1 MPSLSPQPWLRV
13 EAAQRFGQSAAE
25 QKALSGKGQPHNQ
38 AAPKGAPA
46 ASGLSARRA
55 PCRAGSTER
64 YLHLHSASDP
74 SGGRLAGRE
83 QEEGKEGRERT
94 SATLGAA
101 RGHRSPPNPARA
113 QICVAAH
120 RPAHTHTHA
129 ETHTYT
135 VLLHT
140 EPVRPTPQTHGWAPR
155 THTALQ
161 TRLQLSVRMG
171 TRKCQALPHTHTHTH
186 TQAAP
191 CPALALTVAHA
202 LQEVL
207 EGFGQL
213 ARLQGESRRS

>member
-13 EAAQRFGQSAAE
+13 KAAQRFGQSAAE

-74 SGGRLAGRE
+74 SGGRLAGQE

-120 RPAHTHTHA
+120 RPAHTHTRRDPHLHSSLA
-129 ETHTYT
+129 HRACTPHTPNTRMGTSYTYSTPDTFAALCQDGHTQMPGSATHTYT
-135 VLLHT
+135 HAHPGS
-140 EPVRPTPQTHGWAPR
+140 PVPSPGTHC
-155 THTALQ
+155 
-161 TRLQLSVRMG
+161 S
-171 TRKCQALPHTHTHTH
+171 
-186 TQAAP
+186 P
-191 CPALALTVAHA
+191 CLAGST
-202 LQEVL
+202 
-207 EGFGQL
+207 
-213 ARLQGESRRS
+213 